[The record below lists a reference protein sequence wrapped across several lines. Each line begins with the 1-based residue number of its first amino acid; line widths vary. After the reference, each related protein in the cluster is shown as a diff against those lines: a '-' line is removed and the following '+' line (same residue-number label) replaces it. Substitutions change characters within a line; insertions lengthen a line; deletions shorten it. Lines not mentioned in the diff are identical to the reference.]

1 VTAGEMTSSET
12 ATGTGASTES
22 ATERTP
28 VLTATAYR
36 VLLIEDDAGDALL
49 VEEYLAD
56 TTLSVELQWAQ
67 TLADGMAKLARR
79 VPDCVLLDLHL
90 PDASGT
96 GAVRA
101 LQTACPGAAV
111 IVLTGLA
118 ESSAGAEAVAAGAQ
132 DYLVKGSVTGELL
145 DRAVRYAVHRKNAER
160 TAAELRANQQRAQE
174 NVRLERGLL
183 PTPML
188 TSAAVRP
195 TSCYLPGRQ
204 GALLAGDFLD
214 VVETPDG
221 DVHAVIGDVS
231 GHGPDEAAI
240 GVCMRIAWRSL
251 ILGGHRGAGLLALME
266 QILVAERP
274 YSAMFAT
281 VGTVCLS
288 PGAGS
293 ADVIL
298 AGHDAPLII
307 EHGAARQLHAHPGI
321 ALGLLPG
328 AAGWQTTRVPMPPA
342 ASILLHTD
350 GLTEGHAGPGPQRLG
365 ADGLIS
371 VIDAAPHPHGQ
382 PLIDHLTS
390 TTRRLDAGRHLDDLA
405 ILLLEWGLG
414 PAVPDQRA

>member
-1 VTAGEMTSSET
+1 MTAGGTTSSDT
-12 ATGTGASTES
+12 DQ
-22 ATERTP
+22 TP
-28 VLTATAYR
+28 VLTAAVYR

-56 TTLSVELQWAQ
+56 TALQVELQWAQ
-67 TLADGMAKLARR
+67 TLADGLAKLAQR

-96 GAVRA
+96 GAVQE

-118 ESSAGAEAVAAGAQ
+118 ENSAGVDAVAAGAQ

-145 DRAVRYAVHRKNAER
+145 DRAVRYAVHRKIAER
-160 TAAELRANQQRAQE
+160 TATELRANQQRAQE

-188 TSAAVRP
+188 SSATVRP

-251 ILGGHRGAGLLALME
+251 ILGGHRGTELLTLME

-274 YSAMFAT
+274 YAAMFAT
-281 VGTVCLS
+281 VGTVRLA
-288 PGAGS
+288 PRAGH

-298 AGHDAPLII
+298 AGHDAPLIV
-307 EHGAARQLHAHPGI
+307 ERGAARQVSAHPGI

-328 AAGWQTTRVPMPPA
+328 AADWHTTRVPLPPA
-342 ASILLHTD
+342 ASMLLHTD
-350 GLTEGHAGPGPQRLG
+350 GLSEGHSGPGPQRLG
-365 ADGLIS
+365 TAGLMA
-371 VIDAAPHPHGQ
+371 VIDAAPHSRGQ
-382 PLIDHLTS
+382 ALIDHLTS
-390 TTRRLDAGRHLDDLA
+390 TTRRLDAGRHLDDVA
-405 ILLLEWGLG
+405 ILLLEWGAG
-414 PAVPDQRA
+414 PAVPEQRA